1 MNLSDIEIDEICS
14 GYVQNA
20 AKIRFLESL
29 GLNVRRKPN
38 GKPLVSRAQ
47 YEQVMC
53 CKKTDLKQPL
63 DVQPAW
69 GVH

>member
-1 MNLSDIEIDEICS
+1 MNLSDCEIDEICS

-29 GLNVRRKPN
+29 GLTVRRKPN

-47 YEQVMC
+47 YEQVMA
-53 CKKTDLKQPL
+53 CKKTDLKQAL
-63 DVQPAW
+63 GMQPAW
-69 GVH
+69 EVH

>member
-1 MNLSDIEIDEICS
+1 MNLSDSEIDEICS

-29 GLNVRRKPN
+29 GLSVRRKPN

-47 YEQVMC
+47 YEQVMG
-53 CKKTDLKQPL
+53 CKKSDLKQTMGM
-63 DVQPAW
+63 QPAW